1 MSYPMYSLELGVAAR
16 AQPVDIG
23 PSARRPP
30 RVLFIMALLA
40 LVSAGQT
47 PNAPA
52 ASPLAAANAA
62 ASGRAVLYEE
72 DPSDPQGEEYAGSV
86 LWRTDRITAAGQGDE
101 IAVHADIEIPDRKLK
116 IEMSI
121 RRNSDKSL
129 AASHVIELTFVAPPD
144 FAGGD
149 VSGVPGILMKS
160 NENARG
166 IPLAGVGLKV
176 SKGLFSISL
185 SNVAAERARNLQYL
199 RKQSWID
206 IPIVYSNQHRAILA
220 IEKGASGQRSFNE
233 ALLAWEPPR

>member
-1 MSYPMYSLELGVAAR
+1 MGTLEIAVAAHS
-16 AQPVDIG
+16 QPAGIAL
-23 PSARRPP
+23 SARA
-30 RVLFIMALLA
+30 RVVFIAALLA
-40 LVSAGQT
+40 LVSAGQA
-47 PNAPA
+47 PHAPA
-52 ASPLAAANAA
+52 ASPPPAATNAA
-62 ASGRAVLYEE
+62 APARAVLYEE
-72 DPSDPQGEEYAGSV
+72 DPSDQQGHQYAGSV
-86 LWRTDRITAAGQGDE
+86 QWRTDRINAAGQGDE
-101 IAVHADIEIPDRKLK
+101 VAVHADIEIPDRKLK
-116 IEMSI
+116 VEMSI
-121 RRNSDKSL
+121 RRNTDTSL

-149 VSGVPGILMKS
+149 VSAVPGILTKS

-233 ALLAWEPPR
+233 AWAALKPPR

>member
-1 MSYPMYSLELGVAAR
+1 M
-16 AQPVDIG
+16 
-23 PSARRPP
+23 
-30 RVLFIMALLA
+30 
-40 LVSAGQT
+40 
-47 PNAPA
+47 
-52 ASPLAAANAA
+52 
-62 ASGRAVLYEE
+62 
-72 DPSDPQGEEYAGSV
+72 
-86 LWRTDRITAAGQGDE
+86 
-101 IAVHADIEIPDRKLK
+101 
-116 IEMSI
+116 
-121 RRNSDKSL
+121 
-129 AASHVIELTFVAPPD
+129 APPD

-233 ALLAWEPPR
+233 AWAALKPPR

>member
-1 MSYPMYSLELGVAAR
+1 MGTLEIAVAAHS
-16 AQPVDIG
+16 QPAGIAL
-23 PSARRPP
+23 SARA
-30 RVLFIMALLA
+30 RVVFIAALLA
-40 LVSAGQT
+40 LVSAGQ
-47 PNAPA
+47 APQPHAQA
-52 ASPLAAANAA
+52 ASPPPAVTNAA
-62 ASGRAVLYEE
+62 APARAVLYEE
-72 DPSDPQGEEYAGSV
+72 DPSDQQGHQYAGSV
-86 LWRTDRITAAGQGDE
+86 QWRTDRINAAGQGDE
-101 IAVHADIEIPDRKLK
+101 VAVHADIEIQDRKLK
-116 IEMSI
+116 VEMSI
-121 RRNSDKSL
+121 RRNTDTSL

-149 VSGVPGILMKS
+149 VSAVPGILTKS

-233 ALLAWEPPR
+233 AWAALKPPR

>member
-1 MSYPMYSLELGVAAR
+1 MDTLELAVAAHS
-16 AQPVDIG
+16 QPAYFTS
-23 PSARRPP
+23 SARRSPLL
-30 RVLFIMALLA
+30 LFIVALLA

-47 PNAPA
+47 PHAPA
-52 ASPLAAANAA
+52 TSPSAAADAA

-72 DPSDPQGEEYAGSV
+72 DPSDPQGEQYAGSV
-86 LWRTDRITAAGQGDE
+86 LWRSDRIKAAGQPDE

-116 IEMSI
+116 VEMSI
-121 RRNSDKSL
+121 RRNTDKSL

-166 IPLAGVGLKV
+166 IPLAGLGLKV

-185 SNVAAERARNLQYL
+185 STVAAERARNLQYL
-199 RKQSWID
+199 KEQSWID
-206 IPIVYSNQHRAILA
+206 IPIVYGNGRRAILA

-233 ALLAWEPPR
+233 ALVAWELPR